1 MTNSNQKDDIDAI
14 LDAALD
20 ALDDDDDEVKV
31 EVEASQPPQL
41 TKVSQKDSPNST
53 QKSEKNVTSQP
64 TTGPVAGPPRPPS
77 DPLHELEHI
86 LQLMQQQDDFPD
98 LTSETVIQ
106 QQLEQLQ
113 SQILA
118 EMASPQSNLS
128 HNTPQPTKTKSCRD
142 THKKDKTVQTKATNP
157 KESIHDAIDA
167 LVGDMNQRQQ
177 QMSEDD
183 DTEDDMDPH
192 DMLQQLLQSMSVP
205 DSNDSNNNSNN
216 TTNSPDALVES
227 MMQQLLA
234 KDLMYEP
241 MKQVATAFPSWLQEK
256 KSTLS
261 EHEYQQRCQQYQC
274 FQKLV
279 HVYETDPT
287 NTTQLMT
294 LMQDVQEYGQPP
306 NDIVQTIAPGLQWD
320 DATGLPKMEASEEC
334 PIM

>member
-1 MTNSNQKDDIDAI
+1 MTNADSKDDMDAI

-20 ALDDDDDEVKV
+20 ALDDDDYEVHDD
-31 EVEASQPPQL
+31 SQPPQTSN
-41 TKVSQKDSPNST
+41 TKATTTVSENASPNT
-53 QKSEKNVTSQP
+53 TEKSKKSVTTP
-64 TTGPVAGPPRPPS
+64 ETKLPVAGPPRPPS
-77 DPLHELEHI
+77 DPLQEFEHI
-86 LQLMQQQDDFPD
+86 LQLMQQHDDFPD
-98 LTSETVIQ
+98 LASETVIQ
-106 QQLEQLQ
+106 QRFEQLQ
-113 SQILA
+113 SQIMA
-118 EMASPQSNLS
+118 ETSSPLSND
-128 HNTPQPTKTKSCRD
+128 TPQTTKSIQ
-142 THKKDKTVQTKATNP
+142 KEDKTVQTNSKD
-157 KESIHDAIDA
+157 SIHDAIDA

-177 QMSEDD
+177 QRSSDD
-183 DTEDDMDPH
+183 DEEDIDPH
-192 DMLQQLLQSMSVP
+192 DMLQQLLQSMGMP
-205 DSNDSNNNSNN
+205 DSNTDN
-216 TTNSPDALVES
+216 TNPDALVES

-241 MKQVATAFPSWLQEK
+241 MKQVATAFPDWLQEK

-320 DATGLPKMEASEEC
+320 DATGLPKVEASEEC

>member
-1 MTNSNQKDDIDAI
+1 MTNANSKDDMDAI

-20 ALDDDDDEVKV
+20 ALDDDDDDDDV
-31 EVEASQPPQL
+31 EESQPPQSSQEKATATVSGKESSDL
-41 TKVSQKDSPNST
+41 T
-53 QKSEKNVTSQP
+53 EKIKKQVTTP
-64 TTGPVAGPPRPPS
+64 EATRPVAGPPRPPS
-77 DPLHELEHI
+77 DPLQGFEHI
-86 LQLMQQQDDFPD
+86 LQLMQQHDDFPD
-98 LTSETVIQ
+98 LASDNVIQ
-106 QQLEQLQ
+106 QRFEQLQ

-118 EMASPQSNLS
+118 EMASPLSND
-128 HNTPQPTKTKSCRD
+128 TPQTTQTKSPMH
-142 THKKDKTVQTKATNP
+142 TSSQKKDKTIETKTTNP
-157 KESIHDAIDA
+157 KDSIHDAIDA
-167 LVGDMNQRQQ
+167 LVEDMNHRQQ
-177 QMSEDD
+177 QRPSDD
-183 DTEDDMDPH
+183 DDAEEDVDPS
-192 DMLQQLLQSMSVP
+192 DMLQQLLQSMGMSE
-205 DSNDSNNNSNN
+205 SNSDDN
-216 TTNSPDALVES
+216 TTNPDALVES

-241 MKQVATAFPSWLQEK
+241 MKQVATAFPDWLQEK

-320 DATGLPKMEASEEC
+320 DATGLPKVEASEEC